1 MQMKENDII
10 TIKHGHFGETTV
22 KVVREY
28 RKAVR
33 LAGNASE
40 VNIPKSAID
49 SDGYVADWPLQFL
62 DVQFLW
68 QAPYTGAA

>member
-1 MQMKENDII
+1 MTNDII
-10 TIKHGHFGETTV
+10 TIKHHYYGETTV

-28 RKAVR
+28 PKAVR

-49 SDGYVADWPLQFL
+49 SDGYVADWIMQGL

-68 QAPYTGAA
+68 QAPYTEAA

>member
-1 MQMKENDII
+1 MTNDII
-10 TIKHGHFGETTV
+10 TIKHHHFGETTV
-22 KVVREY
+22 KVIREY
-28 RKAVR
+28 PKAVR

-49 SDGYVADWPLQFL
+49 SDGYVADWVLTGL

-68 QAPYTGAA
+68 QAPYTESA

>member
-1 MQMKENDII
+1 MTNDII
-10 TIKHGHFGETTV
+10 TIKHHHFGETTV
-22 KVVREY
+22 KVIREY
-28 RKAVR
+28 PKAVR

-49 SDGYVADWPLQFL
+49 SDGHVADWVMQGL

-68 QAPYTGAA
+68 LAPYTEAA